1 MKKLLFMLI
10 MLACQ
15 KLYAQ
20 EGVTIKFI
28 RPSKHQGSAVKVRII
43 INNNEY
49 ILKNGSEI
57 MVIVPHDYSKPLH

>member
-15 KLYAQ
+15 TLYAQ

-28 RPSKHQGSAVKVRII
+28 RPSKFQGLAA
-43 INNNEY
+43 
-49 ILKNGSEI
+49 
-57 MVIVPHDYSKPLH
+57 